1 VNARRR
7 RIAFVVDRFAPTTY
21 GGAPLYAHRLAA
33 HLAQRFE
40 TELLTTTAQD
50 YMTWANAFAPGTDVV
65 DGVTVRRFAID
76 AERDVPRFDRL
87 SRRLLRARRPSLA
100 AQERWMGAQGPLSL
114 DLLRYIATERA
125 AYDAFV
131 FVSYLYATTYFGL
144 PLVADRALLVPLAHD
159 EWPIR
164 FPMWNR
170 IFSLPRGFAYNTME
184 ERAFT
189 QRRFPNANVDG
200 PVIGAGVEAPP
211 DTDRKRFR
219 ARYGIDGRFA
229 LYLGR
234 VDPSKGCAD
243 LVRTF
248 RRTRAQH
255 GRSLV
260 LVGEPYM
267 NVRAGD
273 GVLVTGPVDD
283 ATKWDALAAC
293 DVLVLPSRYESLS
306 FVALEAWAMGKP
318 VLANARA
325 AAVAG
330 QIERSGGGLTYTTD
344 AEFAGALT
352 SLDATRA
359 TEYGA
364 RGRAFVDEHYRWPV
378 IEARFA
384 EHLATVFGWHERS
397 TATPARRQWWM

>member
-1 VNARRR
+1 MSARR
-7 RIAFVVDRFAPTTY
+7 RIAFVVDRYAPTTF
-21 GGAPLYAHRLAA
+21 GGAPLYAHRLAE
-33 HLAQRFE
+33 HLAARFD
-40 TELLTTTAQD
+40 TEILTTTAQD
-50 YMTWANAFAPGTDVV
+50 YMTWANAFAPGAERI

-76 AERDVPRFDRL
+76 VERDVARFDRL
-87 SRRLLRARRPSLA
+87 SKRLLRMRRPALA

-114 DLLRYIATERA
+114 DLLRYLAHERE

-144 PLVADRALLVPLAHD
+144 PLVANRALFVPLAHD

-164 FPMWNR
+164 FPMWDR
-170 IFSLPRGFAYNTME
+170 IFSLPRGFAYNTIE
-184 ERAFT
+184 ERAFART
-189 QRRFPNANVDG
+189 RFPHANVDG
-200 PVIGAGVEAPP
+200 PVIGAGVEAPAHA
-211 DTDRKRFR
+211 DRKRFR
-219 ARYGIDGRFA
+219 ERYGIDGRFA

-255 GRSLV
+255 ERSLV
-260 LVGEPYM
+260 LVGERYM
-267 NVRAGD
+267 DLRD
-273 GVLVTGPVDD
+273 GGGVVVTGPVDEQ
-283 ATKWDALAAC
+283 TKWDALAAC

-325 AAVAG
+325 EAVAG
-330 QIERSGGGLTYTTD
+330 QIDRSGGGLTYTTD
-344 AEFAGALT
+344 AEFAGALAA
-352 SLDATRA
+352 LDAPRA
-359 TEYGA
+359 REYGV
-364 RGRAFVDEHYRWPV
+364 RGRAFVDEHYRWPA

-384 EHLATVFGWHERS
+384 DHLAAVFGWS
-397 TATPARRQWWM
+397 G